1 MIMIELDHIIPPPTA
16 FYFNVNFIGPLPI
29 LDMSFLEVSGMTME
43 LETQEIEVGGGNK
56 RMIPVRQKHG
66 NLVCKR
72 PMQPV
77 ALSALSA
84 WTAVTMA
91 GAVDIP
97 ILTSDVMVTL
107 LDSAGTPKCGWYI
120 AGAYPVKWE
129 VAGFDSKKN
138 DIALESIE
146 FSYNTVTRVL

>member
-1 MIMIELDHIIPPPTA
+1 MMELDHIMPPPTA
-16 FYFNVNFIGPLPI
+16 FYFNVHFIGPLPI
-29 LDMSFLEVSGMTME
+29 VDMSFLEVSGMTME

-66 NLVCKR
+66 NLICKR
-72 PMQPV
+72 PMETV
-77 ALSALSA
+77 ALSTLSL
-84 WTAVTMA
+84 WTAATMM
-91 GAVDIP
+91 GGVDQHIVVC
-97 ILTSDVMVTL
+97 DVMVTL
-107 LDSAGTPKCGWYI
+107 LGALGTPQCGWYI

>member
-1 MIMIELDHIIPPPTA
+1 MELDHILPPPTA
-16 FYFNVNFIGPLPI
+16 FYFNVHFIGPLPI

-72 PMQPV
+72 PLKPV
-77 ALSALSA
+77 VLSALSV
-84 WTAVTMA
+84 WTAATLM
-91 GAVDIP
+91 GGVDQQIV
-97 ILTSDVMVTL
+97 TSDVMVTL
-107 LDSAGTPKCGWYI
+107 LGSLGEPTCGWYI
-120 AGAYPVKWE
+120 SGAYPVKWDI
-129 VAGFDSKKN
+129 AGFDSKKN

-146 FSYNTVTRVL
+146 LSYNTVTRVL